1 MSLLDE
7 IFREFLAKFLT
18 PLDLSWGLHGQIVG
32 IIHLFLS
39 RTTLGMNASAASK

>member
-1 MSLLDE
+1 MKF
-7 IFREFLAKFLT
+7 FREFLAKFLT
-18 PLDLSWGLHGQIVG
+18 PLEPFWGLHGQIVG